1 MTDDTAT
8 DAVEQADGHAAETSP
23 TDKQERHGSV
33 ANPDAADG
41 HAADGSNVADDEK
54 HHDPRLTAARKD
66 AAKYRER
73 LRETES
79 GLAHATARVTGLER
93 AVIEMA
99 NPIAHN
105 VSTAALVKL
114 GLNIADYISDS
125 GEVDL
130 EGIKQACINIAKD
143 AGIKTTEKPRAVYV
157 ESVGRNPV
165 IGDDYRG
172 NWIGRALD
180 QR

>member
-1 MTDDTAT
+1 MTDKTTTNIEADANHSEQEPVDQHQHTEVEDQDVDTPEENT
-8 DAVEQADGHAAETSP
+8 ADSE
-23 TDKQERHGSV
+23 
-33 ANPDAADG
+33 
-41 HAADGSNVADDEK
+41 
-54 HHDPRLTAARKD
+54 HHNPRLTAARKD

-73 LRETES
+73 LREAES
-79 GLAHATARVTGLER
+79 NLEASHARVAGLEH

-105 VSTAALVKL
+105 VSTDALVKL

-143 AGIKTTEKPRAVYV
+143 AGIKTTEKPRVAYV
-157 ESVGRNPV
+157 PSVGRNPV

-180 QR
+180 GQ